1 MAASLST
8 PVLTIEEFERLY
20 GGETPAYEYWDG
32 LAIQKPVPTLLH
44 SLLQFVL
51 QVLLKQKGLAAAA
64 EVRIK
69 LNSIR
74 EPVPDVI
81 AVRRP
86 RAPYPD
92 KPMAIVIEILSPD
105 DTVQRIHRKCRF
117 YAAQGIPGIYVFDP
131 EDRTAERWSEPD
143 NALLPV
149 AALEIPGQ
157 PPCPSPKSGRRS
169 TKKWRDGTLPVPP
182 NRCKSRRS

>member
-1 MAASLST
+1 MAASLSI
-8 PVLTIEEFERLY
+8 PALTLEEFERLY

-32 LAIQKPVPTLLH
+32 LAIQKPVPTVLH

-51 QVLLKQKGLAAAA
+51 QVLLRQRGLAAAA

-69 LNSIR
+69 LNPTK

-81 AVRRP
+81 AGHRP

-92 KPMAIVIEILSPD
+92 QPMAIVIEVLSPD
-105 DTVQRIHRKCRF
+105 DTVQRVRRKCRF

-131 EDRTAERWSEPD
+131 EDRTAERWSEAD

-149 AALEIPGQ
+149 TAIEIPGQ
-157 PPCPSPKSGRRS
+157 TPLLVSDIWAALDEEMKQWDFEGS
-169 TKKWRDGTLPVPP
+169 
-182 NRCKSRRS
+182 

>member
-1 MAASLST
+1 MAASFST
-8 PVLTIEEFERLY
+8 PPLTIEEFERLY

-32 LAIQKPVPTLLH
+32 VAIQKPVPTVLE

-51 QVLLKQKGLAAAA
+51 QTLLRQKGLAAAA

-69 LNSIR
+69 INPTK

-81 AVRRP
+81 AGHRP

-92 KPMAIVIEILSPD
+92 KPMAIVIEVLSPD
-105 DTVQRIHRKCRF
+105 DTVQRVRRKCRF

-131 EDRTAERWSEPD
+131 EDRTAERWSEAD
-143 NALLPV
+143 RALLPV
-149 AALEIPGQ
+149 TAIEIPGQ
-157 PPCPSPKSGRRS
+157 TP
-169 TKKWRDGTLPVPP
+169 LPVSEIWASLD
-182 NRCKSRRS
+182 KEMEQWDFKDS

>member
-1 MAASLST
+1 MAASLSIAA
-8 PVLTIEEFERLY
+8 LTLEEFERLY
-20 GGETPAYEYWDG
+20 GSETPAYEYWDG
-32 LAIQKPVPTLLH
+32 LAIQKPVPTVLH

-51 QVLLKQKGLAAAA
+51 QVLLRQRGLAAAA

-69 LNSIR
+69 LNPAK

-81 AVRRP
+81 AGHRP

-92 KPMAIVIEILSPD
+92 QPMAIVIEVLSPD
-105 DTVQRIHRKCRF
+105 DTVQRVRRKCRF

-131 EDRTAERWSEPD
+131 EDRTAERWSEAD

-149 AALEIPGQ
+149 TAIEIPGQ
-157 PPCPSPKSGRRS
+157 TPLLVSDIWAALDEEMKQWDFEGS
-169 TKKWRDGTLPVPP
+169 
-182 NRCKSRRS
+182 

>member
-1 MAASLST
+1 MAASPST
-8 PVLTIEEFERLY
+8 SALTIEEFERLY

-32 LAIQKPVPTLLH
+32 LAIQKPVPTVLH

-51 QVLLKQKGLAAAA
+51 QTLLKQRGLAAAS

-69 LNSIR
+69 VNPTK

-81 AVRRP
+81 AGHRP

-92 KPMAIVIEILSPD
+92 KPMAIVIEVLSPS
-105 DTVQRIHRKCRF
+105 DTVQRIRRKCRF

-131 EDRTAERWSEPD
+131 EDRTSERWSEAD

-149 AALEIPGQ
+149 TAIEIPGQ
-157 PPCPSPKSGRRS
+157 MP
-169 TKKWRDGTLPVPP
+169 LPVSEIWAALDEEM
-182 NRCKSRRS
+182 KQWDFEGS